1 MIWFSVTTPNINSQ
15 ISVPYN
21 KGLVENSKMFKSV
34 WAEKKN
40 YVTKISGRGR
50 GGTYKERKEQRRS
63 EEFPWSSILPIPE
76 EEEGI
81 VNTFHTWIEFIAFWS
96 YNILEMSCFP

>member
-1 MIWFSVTTPNINSQ
+1 MILFSVNTPKINSQ
-15 ISVPYN
+15 IAMPYS
-21 KGLVENSKMFKSV
+21 KGLVENSKLFKSV
-34 WAEKKN
+34 WADKKN
-40 YVTKISGRGR
+40 YVTRISGRGR

-81 VNTFHTWIEFIAFWS
+81 INTCIYSPNVTFIL
-96 YNILEMSCFP
+96 N